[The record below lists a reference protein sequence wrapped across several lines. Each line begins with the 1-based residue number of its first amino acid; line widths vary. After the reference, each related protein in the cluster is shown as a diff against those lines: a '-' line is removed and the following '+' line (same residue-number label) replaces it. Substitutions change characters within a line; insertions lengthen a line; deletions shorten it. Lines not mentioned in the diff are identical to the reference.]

1 MFENWLKTITFTEI
15 LDDFYTIIKQHDLI
29 EQRAGETI
37 FYNLHSETKYW
48 LVRMDCV
55 RHEDGGLFPYKI
67 SYGLSGRWVDDN
79 GRMLWCITLDEYNII
94 EENMERK
101 SFKWWQEERKKIDK
115 RIAQIRH
122 EEIAMKKRMKQIEL
136 IRERQCGLTMF

>member
-1 MFENWLKTITFTEI
+1 
-15 LDDFYTIIKQHDLI
+15 
-29 EQRAGETI
+29 
-37 FYNLHSETKYW
+37 
-48 LVRMDCV
+48 MDCV